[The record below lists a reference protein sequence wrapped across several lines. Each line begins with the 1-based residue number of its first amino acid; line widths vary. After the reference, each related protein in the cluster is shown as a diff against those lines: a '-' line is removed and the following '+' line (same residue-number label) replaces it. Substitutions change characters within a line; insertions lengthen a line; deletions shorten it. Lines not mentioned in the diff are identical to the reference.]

1 MVKTDSNVS
10 FSERNICTSFL
21 CTFKFSVSYLT
32 VSFRFINLPFKWA
45 VLSSPDWFGS
55 IPITDRPVYWNPL
68 LYYKETNLSYI
79 SIILKESYIFYKK
92 LDLNFYKLDNYM
104 LRLFQLF

>member
-68 LYYKETNLSYI
+68 LYYRDTNLSYI
-79 SIILKESYIFYKK
+79 SISFIREFQINLIKGIQYIIQ
-92 LDLNFYKLDNYM
+92 N
-104 LRLFQLF
+104 LF